1 MRKELLHHDDDIYI
15 CIDGCSGGADDL
27 VKDQETKGTGKRKW
41 NPDSAPLFIAFPL
54 MMMSVYQL
62 MHIPGQTYEL
72 PAFWELL
79 VAGLLGALFG
89 YVILLHT
96 AYERRDDGLIYPK
109 PNQYF
114 KYIIIAIILIRVVL
128 TQYLSSLGTTEISM
142 LAITMALVYISI
154 WRIGSFIK
162 FRRTLSV

>member
-1 MRKELLHHDDDIYI
+1 MTTIFIYVLVAVLVGLMIWLRTKRRRGPVKGNGIRILL
-15 CIDGCSGGADDL
+15 
-27 VKDQETKGTGKRKW
+27 
-41 NPDSAPLFIAFPL
+41 PLFIAFPL

-62 MHIPGQTYEL
+62 MHIPGQTYAP

-128 TQYLSSLGTTEISM
+128 TQYLSSLGTSEISM

>member
-1 MRKELLHHDDDIYI
+1 MTTIFIYALMAVLVGLMIWLRTKRRRGPVKGNGFRILL
-15 CIDGCSGGADDL
+15 
-27 VKDQETKGTGKRKW
+27 
-41 NPDSAPLFIAFPL
+41 PMFIAFPA
-54 MMMSVYQL
+54 MMISVYQL
-62 MHIPGQTYEL
+62 MHIPGQTYAL

-128 TQYLSSLGTTEISM
+128 TQYLSSLGTTEIST

>member
-1 MRKELLHHDDDIYI
+1 MRKELHHDDDIHI
-15 CIDGCSGGADDL
+15 CIGSCSGGPDDL
-27 VKDQETKGTGKRKW
+27 VKNQETKGADKGKR
-41 NPDSAPLFIAFPL
+41 NPDSPPL
-54 MMMSVYQL
+54 VYR
-62 MHIPGQTYEL
+62 IPAYDDVCVPINAYSRSNVRA

-79 VAGLLGALFG
+79 AAGLLGALFG

-109 PNQYF
+109 PNPYF

>member
-1 MRKELLHHDDDIYI
+1 MTTIFIYALVAVLVGLMIWLRTKRRRGPIKGNGTRILL
-15 CIDGCSGGADDL
+15 
-27 VKDQETKGTGKRKW
+27 
-41 NPDSAPLFIAFPL
+41 PLFIVFPL

-62 MHIPGQTYEL
+62 MHIPGQTYAP

-79 VAGLLGALFG
+79 AAGLLGALFG

-96 AYERRDDGLIYPK
+96 AYERRSDGLIYPK
-109 PNQYF
+109 PNPYF

-128 TQYLSSLGTTEISM
+128 TQYLSSLGTSEISM

>member
-1 MRKELLHHDDDIYI
+1 MTTIFIYALMAVLVGLMIWLRTKRRRGPVKGNGIRILL
-15 CIDGCSGGADDL
+15 
-27 VKDQETKGTGKRKW
+27 
-41 NPDSAPLFIAFPL
+41 PLFIAFPI
-54 MMMSVYQL
+54 MMVSIYQL
-62 MHIPGQTYEL
+62 MHIPGQTHAL

-79 VAGLLGALFG
+79 VAGLLGVLFG

-96 AYERRDDGLIYPK
+96 AYEKRDDGLIYPK

-128 TQYLSSLGTTEISM
+128 TQYLSSLGTSEISM

-162 FRRTLSV
+162 FRRTLSVSQY

>member
-1 MRKELLHHDDDIYI
+1 MTTIFIYALLAVLVGLMIWLRTKRR
-15 CIDGCSGGADDL
+15 GGP
-27 VKDQETKGTGKRKW
+27 VKGNGVRLLL
-41 NPDSAPLFIAFPL
+41 PLFIAFPL

-62 MHIPGQTYEL
+62 MHIPGQTHAL

-79 VAGLLGALFG
+79 AAGLLGAVFG

-96 AYERRDDGLIYPK
+96 AYERRDDGHIYPK
-109 PNQYF
+109 PNKYF
-114 KYIIIAIILIRVVL
+114 KYIIITIILIRIML
-128 TQYLSSLGTTEISM
+128 TQYLSSLGTTEISV